1 MRQRPIYY
9 DMPTRSAT
17 RITAAGERSLRV
29 SFLANVLLVAG
40 KLTGGIVG
48 SSQALIADGFNSMLD
63 VVAGAI
69 ALVGYRVSN
78 KPPDEDHHY
87 GHANAET
94 VAALI
99 VGLLI
104 IATGSIIVR
113 EAIGTIWE
121 GTAERPALWTVFVA
135 VAVIALKFGLYLY
148 TRAVAK
154 SEKSLV
160 VAATATDH
168 LSDVIATTG
177 VLIGVIGAQL
187 GYPVLDPIAAFW
199 VAAVI
204 LYHAFRIVRDNTFVL
219 LGGAPSQETIDA
231 ITKTLRAV
239 PGVMGLH
246 RTKVRTAGRRLL
258 VDTEILVDGSLSV
271 EDAHDIANRAGD
283 SVMSEH
289 TTVEDVIVHV
299 EPHTPEREA
308 DGANPLTPRRRGRD
322 RRETHA

>member
-1 MRQRPIYY
+1 MG
-9 DMPTRSAT
+9 MKSLT

-29 SFLANVLLVAG
+29 SFVANILLVVG
-40 KLTGGIVG
+40 KLTGGVVG
-48 SSQALIADGFNSMLD
+48 QSQALIADGFNSMLD

-87 GHANAET
+87 GHGNAET

-113 EAIGTIWE
+113 DAVGTIWE
-121 GTAERPALWTVFVA
+121 GSAERPAPWTVYVA
-135 VAVIALKFGLYLY
+135 IAVIVIKLALYLY
-148 TRAVAK
+148 TRSVARNE
-154 SEKSLV
+154 SSMV

-168 LSDVIATTG
+168 LSDVIATSG
-177 VLIGVIGAQL
+177 VLIGVVGAQF

-204 LYHAFRIVRDNTFVL
+204 LYHAFKIVRDNTFIL
-219 LGGAPSQETIDA
+219 LGGAPSQETIDS
-231 ITKTLRAV
+231 ITSTLRSV
-239 PGVMGLH
+239 PGVLGLH

-258 VDTEILVDGSLSV
+258 VDTEVLVDGGLTV
-271 EDAHDIANRAGD
+271 ETAHEIANRVSDTVLAAHP
-283 SVMSEH
+283 S
-289 TTVEDVIVHV
+289 VEDVIVHV
-299 EPHTPEREA
+299 EPHSPERAAE
-308 DGANPLTPRRRGRD
+308 GANPLTPRHRERRAQR
-322 RRETHA
+322 TP